1 MSVTDYGLPQDCEP
15 ALSRGAQQLGVALTD
30 QQQQLLLRYLGL
42 LHKWNRAYNL
52 TAIRDPL
59 AMVSRHLLDSL
70 SVVPEIEA
78 LQPTP
83 QRIADVG
90 TGPGLPG
97 VVLAILYPHRRFV
110 LMDSNGKKTRF
121 LQQVELELGLNNIEI
136 YNGRVEQYSI
146 DQPFDAVI
154 SRAFASLEDMLTW
167 TAPLCD
173 QNGYYLAM
181 KGLYPEQE
189 LAQMPEGFTLR
200 DSKPLQVPG
209 TDGERHLLTVQKT
222 QPE

>member
-1 MSVTDYGLPQDCEP
+1 MSVTEYGLPQDCEST
-15 ALSRGAQQLGVALTD
+15 LIRGAQKLGVALSG

-78 LQPTP
+78 LQPAP

-97 VVLAILYPHRRFV
+97 VVLAIMYPQQQFT

-121 LQQVELELGLNNIEI
+121 LQQAKLELGLDNIEI
-136 YNGRVEQYSI
+136 YHGRVEQYPISE
-146 DQPFDAVI
+146 PFDAVI

-189 LAQMPEGFTLR
+189 LAQMPEGFVLR
-200 DSKPLQVPG
+200 DSRPLQVPG
-209 TDGERHLLTVQKT
+209 SEGERHLLTVQKT